1 MEQATSKPAS
11 PAAVPGDEAV
21 QQQETDPP
29 PIPCNSSIPKVV
41 HQQQSSAAVA
51 VARTMAVCRICL
63 ASGVRSMVSIHRP
76 VREYTGK
83 TLLSMLL
90 TVCMPLNNRRDADG
104 GLPESICHSCQWK
117 LLSAYD
123 LYETTLASDDQLR
136 NARARVTEPD
146 DQAQP
151 DKGALM
157 LNPTTLEDSHPA
169 IKMEI
174 PDDDDMYDD
183 MYRPE
188 VELKMTSLQDDTNQM
203 DETIGAGG
211 GTAMETGDP
220 GDLLDDSKFSI
231 PDTKESFIDEHYQYD
246 TRTGNHVCGLCS
258 QDFPY
263 KSQCRGHI
271 AAKHNPAKPFKCD
284 TCFCT
289 LTSLQRLQRHK
300 IVAHGEGQIK
310 QQDEEQN
317 DCAGETTY
325 VCQICAKKFSS
336 SVRFRRHKSVHA
348 VHKRPFKCDICLY
361 RFPSKSQLTQHAK
374 VHREPTEG
382 PEAEAGPVLGCDQ
395 CEEMFSGKR
404 LLTIHQRKVHG
415 RPGRTDDGRERTD
428 YSCIIC
434 NESFARES
442 VLNTHMKMHE
452 LLAAEKD
459 KEKRLDLERL
469 VKQELQHQMQLSVP
483 PLPPLSPEVPDHAHS
498 VLEPFALG
506 LVPVVKETDEGG
518 AGDGGEDSTAA
529 QPSATFASINN
540 NSFTSFNNNN
550 SRKMAGLAATA
561 TAAAAAAKKK
571 IIPTDIAYVC
581 SVCEQE
587 FDEREQLK
595 KHQKRQHR
603 RLKVDIVT
611 TEASCNGSGAEV
623 PRNLEPPPLTAM
635 PGLELKLMNGSM
647 KGHSF
652 ATYQTPD
659 KMDDDLMIIDSE
671 DETKP
676 NDSKTLLSSAASGSA
691 EGQNATSTPSSQI
704 RCELC
709 HKTFT
714 YNCYLTMHMRKNH
727 DESKPYGCKVCHYRF
742 GYRGT
747 LLRHQLIHSSQSVR
761 PGAHGSIIFKC
772 RICSAK
778 FLELMHLNKHLKT
791 HRQPTEPPVAQSS
804 GQVQLIRCSEC
815 SQIFSDRIQF
825 EEHEQKE
832 HKPKSERGTL
842 RPATTSTAG
851 DHRSSSSVSQRMQ
864 GTPSAS
870 SSPFTSGVKNKLNFE
885 LKDEQTDDYLTD
897 ISIIKMEPAAN

>member
-1 MEQATSKPAS
+1 MEQAAATSKPAS
-11 PAAVPGDEAV
+11 PAVSGDEAV
-21 QQQETDPP
+21 VQQQQESEEPP
-29 PIPCNSSIPKVV
+29 RPCSISKVG
-41 HQQQSSAAVA
+41 QQPPAVA
-51 VARTMAVCRICL
+51 VAARTMAVCRICL

-76 VREYTGK
+76 IREYTGK

-90 TVCMPLNNRRDADG
+90 TVCMPLNNRDREADG
-104 GLPESICHSCQWK
+104 GGGGQMPESICRSCQWK

-123 LYETTLASDDQLR
+123 LYQTTLASDDQLR
-136 NARARVTEPD
+136 RRNDQLLEP
-146 DQAQP
+146 
-151 DKGALM
+151 
-157 LNPTTLEDSHPA
+157 TLDESHPT
-169 IKMEI
+169 IKLEM

-188 VELKMTSLQDDTNQM
+188 VELTMPSSLQDDTNQM
-203 DETIGAGG
+203 DETG

-220 GDLLDDSKFSI
+220 GELADESKFSI
-231 PDTKESFIDEHYQYD
+231 PDTKESFIDEHYQYEPGS
-246 TRTGNHVCGLCS
+246 GNHVCGLCS

-263 KSQCRGHI
+263 KSQCRAHI

-300 IVAHGEGQIK
+300 IVAHGEGQVK
-310 QQDEEQN
+310 QQDAIEEQN
-317 DCAGETTY
+317 DCTGDTMY
-325 VCQICAKKFSS
+325 VCPICAKKFAS

-382 PEAEAGPVLGCDQ
+382 QETEAGPLLPCDQ

-415 RPGRTDDGRERTD
+415 RPGGRTEDGRERTD

-469 VKQELQHQMQLSVP
+469 VKQELQHQMALNVP

-506 LVPVVKETDEGG
+506 LVPVVKETDDGG
-518 AGDGGEDSTAA
+518 GDGVEDGAAA
-529 QPSATFASINN
+529 QPSTTTFGSINN
-540 NSFTSFNNNN
+540 NSFISFNNNN
-550 SRKMAGLAATA
+550 SRKMATLG
-561 TAAAAAAKKK
+561 AAAAAAKKK

-603 RLKVDIVT
+603 KLKVDIVT
-611 TEASCNGSGAEV
+611 TEAPCNGSGVEG

-647 KGHSF
+647 KRHN
-652 ATYQTPD
+652 QTPD

-676 NDSKTLLSSAASGSA
+676 NDSKTLLSSTPSGSA
-691 EGQNATSTPSSQI
+691 EGQNASATPGSQI

-761 PGAHGSIIFKC
+761 PGGHGSIIFKC

-791 HRQPTEPPVAQSS
+791 HRQPTEPPVAETS

-815 SQIFSDRIQF
+815 TQIFSDRVQF

-832 HKPKSERGTL
+832 HKPKSERGTF

-851 DHRSSSSVSQRMQ
+851 DHRSSSLSQRMQ
-864 GTPSAS
+864 EAPSAS
-870 SSPFTSGVKNKLNFE
+870 SSPFTSSSSVKNKLNFE
-885 LKDEQTDDYLTD
+885 LKDEQPDDYLTD
-897 ISIIKMEPAAN
+897 ISIVKVEPVAN